1 MIFSVLLSEKIQWAQ
16 CEDCFKWRK
25 LPVNALLPSK
35 WTCSDNSW
43 DPER

>member
-1 MIFSVLLSEKIQWAQ
+1 MIFSILPSEKIQWAQ

-25 LPVNALLPSK
+25 LPMNALLPSK